1 MSIVLLLLSAG
12 MGRADD
18 VERGR
23 ELAQRLCAVCHL
35 NEGQGE
41 KEGVSGIPGFAAVAN
56 RRGQTYLDIVR
67 WLEARPPM
75 MPDHHLSRDE
85 AGALA
90 AYIMSLRKVP

>member
-1 MSIVLLLLSAG
+1 MSIVLVLLGAG
-12 MGRADD
+12 MCRADD

-35 NEGQGE
+35 NVGQGE
-41 KEGVSGIPGFAAVAN
+41 KQGAAGIPGFAAVAN
-56 RRGQTYLDIVR
+56 RRGQTHRDIVR
-67 WLEARPPM
+67 WLEGRPPM

-90 AYIMSLRKVP
+90 AYIMSLRTAE